1 MRAPFCAA
9 GFSLYPSAG
18 ARLAAL
24 ISVSLLILAGC
35 GLSEEDSQADSE
47 AIQAVYVNDENFQ
60 LEVYESAVPVLVD
73 FTATWCAPC
82 KEVDPIVDE
91 LAAEMAERAKVVKLD
106 IDESPNI
113 YRQLRVNGI
122 PTVIFF
128 NQGQEEDRISG
139 PQKREL
145 YAQYLKT
152 MIDGG
157 DMLDTRL
164 ELLQGDDYRR
174 HFLVSRE
181 LDDIRAII
189 PHRPDLLVEPF
200 AGGQTPLT
208 LALRSPSIRQEALI
222 ELILSHEPPIGTYDL
237 IGIGRCDEYLAAVEA
252 DPDLANE
259 PDPAG
264 ATPLRLA
271 LMAGVRQRNDE
282 CARALLDAGADPKG
296 DSTVYLP
303 RWVMFYEDVDL
314 LRAFL
319 DRGMDPG
326 ETDELGRNALHLAAM
341 YGYYPLAELLL
352 EHGMD
357 PAARNGDGATAAEMV
372 RSQQERRA
380 ELWNGRGMMDT
391 PEQQAALR
399 EYNEQSTRLLELL
412 ESTQT

>member
-1 MRAPFCAA
+1 MMRVAA
-9 GFSLYPSAG
+9 FRYPTC
-18 ARLAAL
+18 LAAL
-24 ISVSLLILAGC
+24 VGIWLATAAGC
-35 GLSEEDSQADSE
+35 DMSGNEAAPSNA
-47 AIQAVYVNDENFQ
+47 AIQAVYVSDETFQ
-60 LEVYESAVPVLVD
+60 LEVYESAIPVLVD

-113 YRQLRVNGI
+113 YQQLRVNGI

-128 NQGQEEDRISG
+128 NQGREEDRISG
-139 PQKREL
+139 PQQREI
-145 YAQYLKT
+145 YAQYLTT

-200 AGGQTPLT
+200 ADGQTPLT
-208 LALRSPSIRQEALI
+208 LALRRPSIRQEALI
-222 ELILSHEPPIGTYDL
+222 ELILSHEPAIGTYDL
-237 IGIGRCDEYLAAVEA
+237 IGIGRCDEFLAAVEA
-252 DPDLANE
+252 DPNLANE
-259 PDPAG
+259 PDAGG

-271 LMAGVRQRNDE
+271 LMGGVRERNDE
-282 CARALLDAGADPKG
+282 CARALLDAGAVPDG
-296 DSTVYLP
+296 DSSVYLP
-303 RWVMFYEDVDL
+303 KWVMFYQDADL
-314 LRAFL
+314 LRTFL
-319 DRGMDPG
+319 ERGMDPG

-357 PAARNGDGATAAEMV
+357 PTARNGDGATAAEMV

-380 ELWNGRGMMDT
+380 ERWNERGMMDT